1 MDKLKTAKIIDEINN
16 FNEEVPIGCEA
27 ANVDLPTGDT
37 LLDFIGDWNIKEKG
51 SIASYIEQLE
61 ERISALEQ

>member
-1 MDKLKTAKIIDEINN
+1 MDKLKIAKVIDEINN